1 MVILMEQ
8 SLKHLLYQRH
18 ALEGIGISLPQNA
31 AGLHFP
37 QDSWSRLINTYQLSG
52 GVERLRDKYNDIVA
66 QHAGNS
72 TMVHSLSDVHTA
84 ASYAYLIE
92 GNHHQSAIALIN
104 FWTLMEMDELLK
116 YLKSEN
122 HQMTEFTNGAL
133 DKLKKQVTA
142 EFFRINQ
149 KALKGWP
156 DTKVSPLINVLSAY
170 DLARPPNGEEH
181 RIGAREALE
190 KGLWHIGY
198 TYLSA
203 KTIYGLGEH
212 QTTQTAPPQLEKI
225 ARSS

>member
-37 QDSWSRLINTYQLSG
+37 QDSWSRLINTYQLYG

-84 ASYAYLIE
+84 ASYAYLID
-92 GNHHQSAIALIN
+92 GNHQQSAIALVG
-104 FWTLMEMDELLK
+104 FWRLMEMDELLK
-116 YLKSEN
+116 YLK
-122 HQMTEFTNGAL
+122 
-133 DKLKKQVTA
+133 LKKQVNA
-142 EFFRINQ
+142 EFSRIKQ
-149 KALKGWP
+149 KALKGRP

-170 DLARPPNGEEH
+170 DLAKPPNGEEH

-190 KGLWHIGY
+190 NGLWHIGY